1 MPFFENAIEL
11 DTYLISEYPQVKTL
25 ADRLFQEVM
34 KANPRRGKTK
44 IEEYRSKETLKI
56 ILINLV
62 VANDMGVA
70 VRYSRRKPRYANNS
84 RYCRIY
90 FKRRHLFSRIDHKKE

>member
-25 ADRLFQEVM
+25 ADRLFQELIEVD
-34 KANPRRGKTK
+34 KRRGKTK
-44 IEEYRSKETLKI
+44 REEYRSKETLKI
-56 ILINLV
+56 ILINLI

-70 VRYSRRKPRYANNS
+70 VRYSRRPS
-84 RYCRIY
+84 RYTRC
-90 FKRRHLFSRIDHKKE
+90 